1 MRKVLA
7 LLFGL
12 VLTANPIA
20 VQASEPIVPTSSL
33 PVVIAEYEFRVE
45 AKNPTPRISVA
56 QRTLA
61 TFPAAVSNLSVLQR
75 SQVEAAVTSNPD
87 ADRFI
92 CTGIRLVG
100 QSNAANIE
108 VRKRAKAAC
117 DFAKSLNPELST
129 WYQSKETRA
138 SSFNGKVL
146 LSVKTTQEVIDTYA
160 TCAEGV
166 NETVLAAQGTNGNYV
181 CAELTFSETEPTK
194 VESVEIT
201 VKDKSGAECVAFV
214 NPDCTGYYI
223 GWRMNFDDSDRQVNY
238 DGTTRI
244 SGLQSGDSGY
254 FQLMYEETPQIV
266 SASINLVSA
275 NGTICNPDVM
285 SCGGYYLGWS
295 MNFSDEDRTVDYSGP
310 TVISNLLPGDKGRFL
325 LMYQENQDAFPV
337 SAASY
342 EFAYQPGESIVPCG
356 DKSLETVLDTTL
368 GTGGYHICVTL
379 TGSRP

>member
-1 MRKVLA
+1 MRKSLA
-7 LLFGL
+7 MVFGL
-12 VLTANPIA
+12 VLAANPIA

-33 PVVIAEYEFRVE
+33 PIVVAEYEFRVE
-45 AKNPTPRISVA
+45 AKNPTPKFSVA

-61 TFPAAVSNLSVLQR
+61 TFPAAVSSLSAMQKT
-75 SQVEAAVTSNPD
+75 QVEAAVASNPD
-87 ADRFI
+87 ADKFI

-100 QSNAANIE
+100 QPNAANIE

-117 DFAKSLNPELST
+117 DYAKSLNPTLST
-129 WYQSKETRA
+129 WYQSKETKA
-138 SSFNGKVL
+138 PSFNGKVL
-146 LSVKTTQEVIDTYA
+146 LTVKTEQEVIDAYA
-160 TCAEGV
+160 TCEKGV
-166 NETVLAAQGTNGNYV
+166 NETVLAAQGTNGNYI
-181 CAELTFSETEPTK
+181 CAQLNYSATEPTK

-223 GWRMNFDDSDRQVNY
+223 GWRMNFSDDDRQVSY
-238 DGTTRI
+238 QDTTTI
-244 SGLQSGDSGY
+244 AGLESGDSGY

-266 SASINLVSA
+266 SASINLISA
-275 NGTICNPDVM
+275 DGTICNPDVM
-285 SCGGYYLGWS
+285 SCGGYYIGWS
-295 MNFSDEDRTVDYSGP
+295 MNFNDEDRTVDYSGP
-310 TVISNLLPGDKGRFL
+310 TVISNMVAGDKGQFL

-356 DKSLETVLDTTL
+356 DKSLETVLDSTL
-368 GTGGYHICVTL
+368 GTGGYYICVKL